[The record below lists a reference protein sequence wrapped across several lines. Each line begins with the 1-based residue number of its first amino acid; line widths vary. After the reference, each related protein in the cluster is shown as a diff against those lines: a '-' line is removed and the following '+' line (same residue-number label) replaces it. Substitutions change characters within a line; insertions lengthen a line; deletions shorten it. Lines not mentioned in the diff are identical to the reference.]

1 MTVHFEFRQ
10 FMHVAV
16 AAIKEI
22 FHQPTDAFWTG
33 RAMTLLFDGIDIDCA
48 VNSPLARIACKQIRK
63 EPNPA
68 IQIIDQTHMKFS
80 LLGGV
85 S

>member
-1 MTVHFEFRQ
+1 MHFEYQQ

-22 FHQPTDAFWTG
+22 FQEPTDAFWTG
-33 RAMTLLFDGIDIDCA
+33 RVMDILFDGIEIDCTTK
-48 VNSPLARIACKQIRK
+48 NPLARIACKEIRTNK
-63 EPNPA
+63 NPA
-68 IQIIDQTHMKFS
+68 IQLIDQTHMKFS